1 MYGHHCLTPK
11 NYSKKTFRA
20 TRIKDGPLLSGGF
33 PGGSDGKE
41 SARMQETQVQSLGW
55 EDPLEKGMATHSRF
69 LAWRIPWTEEPGGL
83 QSTGLQRVRHDWATN
98 TTHIHTH
105 THRSQSC
112 IWRVLWLVHAHNTLG
127 VCPERNRH
135 ILAYTLILLCWLRRS
150 SKMEILPHYDVSS
163 NHLFPLLLKTTLDF
177 REQHPF
183 PPFYN
188 DFFTPQIK

>member
-83 QSTGLQRVRHDWATN
+83 QSIGSQRVRHDWATN
-98 TTHIHTH
+98 THTH
-105 THRSQSC
+105 TSLSELYLACLVAGACTQHSGCVSWAKSPHPGLYTHSALLAEASKSVLVAAKWRSYHTMTFQA
-112 IWRVLWLVHAHNTLG
+112 IT
-127 VCPERNRH
+127 
-135 ILAYTLILLCWLRRS
+135 S
-150 SKMEILPHYDVSS
+150 SHCFSKLH
-163 NHLFPLLLKTTLDF
+163 
-177 REQHPF
+177 
-183 PPFYN
+183 
-188 DFFTPQIK
+188 